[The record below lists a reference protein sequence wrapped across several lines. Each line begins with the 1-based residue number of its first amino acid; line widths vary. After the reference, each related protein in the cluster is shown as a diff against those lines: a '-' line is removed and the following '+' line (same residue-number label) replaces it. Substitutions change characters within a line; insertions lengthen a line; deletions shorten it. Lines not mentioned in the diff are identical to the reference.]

1 MHHLKLIL
9 GMFLVLSLAV
19 SACGG
24 GGATEEGPAAGG
36 GDTTTGGGGGAPA
49 ATATE
54 AALQEDV
61 PILEGATDLKI
72 TSGGAVI
79 NYQVE
84 STVAEAT
91 QFYQEQLAALGWEQ
105 LNKKDSGFGDSI
117 TLLRSKPEQNIS
129 VTLQSIA
136 GSTSVRV
143 QITLTP
149 K

>member
-1 MHHLKLIL
+1 MRRLKFIL
-9 GMFLVLSLAV
+9 AMFLVLSLAV

-24 GGATEEGPAAGG
+24 GGATEEGPA
-36 GDTTTGGGGGAPA
+36 TGGGGAPA

>member
-1 MHHLKLIL
+1 MHHLKFIL
-9 GMFLVLSLAV
+9 GMFLAVSLAV

-36 GDTTTGGGGGAPA
+36 GGGVPAPA

-105 LNKKDSGFGDSI
+105 RSRTDSGFGDSI

-136 GSTSVRV
+136 GSTNVRV

>member
-1 MHHLKLIL
+1 MHHLKFIL
-9 GMFLVLSLAV
+9 GMFLAVSLAV

-24 GGATEEGPAAGG
+24 GGATEEGPA
-36 GDTTTGGGGGAPA
+36 TGGGGAPA